1 MSNTTIYIIFSRV
14 GTRKT
19 GFSRSENAARHF
31 TTATVRD
38 TLIPYLSTEN
48 PMIFESIM
56 LVCFG
61 LAWPFSIYKSWKSRQ
76 VGSKSFIFLLAL
88 LVGYVAGIIHKLF
101 YAFDWVVY
109 LYVLNGVMVA
119 IDMSLYLRNRLY
131 QIRESAAAATR
142 GENR

>member
-1 MSNTTIYIIFSRV
+1 
-14 GTRKT
+14 
-19 GFSRSENAARHF
+19 
-31 TTATVRD
+31 
-38 TLIPYLSTEN
+38 
-48 PMIFESIM
+48 MIFESIM

-61 LAWPFSIYKSWKSRQ
+61 LAWPFSIYKSWKSKQ

-88 LVGYVAGIIHKLF
+88 LIGYVAGIIHKLF

-131 QIRESAAAATR
+131 QIRQSAAAANR
-142 GENR
+142 GEKQ

>member
-1 MSNTTIYIIFSRV
+1 
-14 GTRKT
+14 
-19 GFSRSENAARHF
+19 
-31 TTATVRD
+31 
-38 TLIPYLSTEN
+38 
-48 PMIFESIM
+48 MIFESIM

-88 LVGYVAGIIHKLF
+88 LIGYVAGIIHKLF

-131 QIRESAAAATR
+131 QIRQSAAAANR
-142 GENR
+142 GEKQ